1 MAYYNENPRGGP
13 STPPHL
19 YHRGGVSFLV
29 DLRVKIGESAL
40 FNLEK
45 PEPLFFPKMANNM
58 EVLES

>member
-1 MAYYNENPRGGP
+1 MAYYNENPREVHP
-13 STPPHL
+13 PPHL
-19 YHRGGVSFLV
+19 YHRGGVSLLV